1 MQPPHIE
8 PLDPPTSN
16 PVIAKTGRRERHKAE
31 VRERLFRAAIDLY
44 KTKGLQ
50 ATTVREITDAADVGK
65 GTFFNYFPTKEH
77 VLAEHYARQ
86 PRIFEEALRSIQ
98 QGEPFASA
106 IARTRARLREEAR
119 NPMFTRSFLLA
130 LVSNQAV
137 FDMALPHLEATRRMM
152 VEVLKVGQEQGQIRT
167 DIPCEDLARVQ
178 QEAAFGTAF
187 FWLCRPG
194 TRLEELLERNVD
206 VVLNASDAKSNA
218 GHHRGAAPVA
228 APSRGVTS
236 ARVRTPARRA
246 ARITRAAS
254 RRRRKGGRRT

>member
-1 MQPPHIE
+1 MQP
-8 PLDPPTSN
+8 LTA
-16 PVIAKTGRRERHKAE
+16 PVDHHSSSPAPAALGRRERHKAD

-86 PRIFEEALRSIQ
+86 PRLFEEALKSIR

-106 IARTRARLREEAR
+106 IARTRRQLREEAR

-178 QEAAFGTAF
+178 QEAAFGTAL
-187 FWLCRPG
+187 FWLCHPG
-194 TRLEELLERNVD
+194 TRLEALLERNVD
-206 VVLNASDAKSNA
+206 VVLS
-218 GHHRGAAPVA
+218 
-228 APSRGVTS
+228 
-236 ARVRTPARRA
+236 TPARSKAGERRNATPDGA
-246 ARITRAAS
+246 AN
-254 RRRRKGGRRT
+254 RRKRSGRTGARPRPTTRTGR